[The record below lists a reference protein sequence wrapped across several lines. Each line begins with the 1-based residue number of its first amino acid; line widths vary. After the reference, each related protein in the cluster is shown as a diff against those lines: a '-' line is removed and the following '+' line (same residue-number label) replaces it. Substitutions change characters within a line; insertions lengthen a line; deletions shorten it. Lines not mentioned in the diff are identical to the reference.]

1 MRYAVRTHCA
11 RTAHMHGAW
20 YGERTARRRPSI
32 YMHMHRYIHIYAM
45 HIYMYMYAHGSSI
58 RNIHPC
64 QISQQYIGRSRA
76 TAVKGYTMPYIILY
90 IIYPFIGCGAW
101 RTHRTG
107 RGGVHTACDPLPR
120 NTVSCAWMGQPAP
133 TVSNSTPVMLP
144 RPTLHKYNWNR
155 VVQVECLRYS
165 VHTIQQ
171 IHRQLP
177 AYLR

>member
-1 MRYAVRTHCA
+1 MVGTADFSAASGGGMYVENILGAHARAVCRVCMQCA
-11 RTAHMHGAW
+11 RQNDWLVT
-20 YGERTARRRPSI
+20 
-32 YMHMHRYIHIYAM
+32 
-45 HIYMYMYAHGSSI
+45 
-58 RNIHPC
+58 
-64 QISQQYIGRSRA
+64 
-76 TAVKGYTMPYIILY
+76 VKGYTMPYIILY